1 MADIDFVYFDMG
13 KVIFEFDHDIAC
25 RKIAGLT
32 GASAQKMKSLIFE
45 SRLEDHY
52 ETGLIDCDQF
62 YAEFLKESGVEIG
75 KDDFLHAIADV
86 FWPNQR
92 IFPLIAQLRARNFP
106 IGLLSNTCKAHFDF
120 ICSRYPIM
128 RDFFSPVILS
138 YEVNS
143 MKPDSKIYDRALE
156 QAGCHVSNCFFVDD
170 KQENVDGAIA
180 AGMDAVLY
188 QSVPQLVEDLVKRGV
203 EINF

>member
-1 MADIDFVYFDMG
+1 MADVDFIYFDMG

-25 RKIAGLT
+25 RKIGELT
-32 GASAQKMKSLIFE
+32 GTSPEKMKSLIFE
-45 SRLEDHY
+45 SGLEDRY
-52 ETGLIDCDQF
+52 ETGLINCEQF
-62 YAEFLKESGVEIG
+62 HQEFLDAANVEIG
-75 KDDFLHAIADV
+75 KEEFLGAIADV
-86 FWPNQR
+86 FWPNQE

-106 IGLLSNTCKAHFDF
+106 FGLLSNTCRAHFEH
-120 ICSRYPIM
+120 ICSKYLIM
-128 RDFFSPVILS
+128 PDFFSPVILS

-156 QAGCHVSNCFFVDD
+156 QAGCHISSCFFVDD
-170 KQENVDGAIA
+170 RQENVDGAIA

-188 QSVPQLVEDLVKRGV
+188 RSVPELVEELVKRGV